1 MDISRQNQYQQ
12 YGLLHQQ
19 QNQQNQQHH
28 LPRRIRGT
36 RACTNCHRRKARC
49 TPSTMPDGSSQ
60 CENCIQNKISCTW
73 RESKRRGPKRRNIA
87 VANSSSPI
95 SQTLSSP
102 QPQQHPL
109 SQSHQQQ
116 SVLSIHNL
124 LNDHPEAPVNDP
136 AIGQQAFGDSSLT
149 ISSSLF
155 VGPVP
160 NATLMR
166 PRSLVPPPVGNLIHD
181 FFSDKVDA
189 ELREA
194 IIVYYTFFYS
204 YCPILHPSTLL
215 RKVLDGTIDPILRDS
230 LCAAT
235 AAHVERRLSCV
246 IDSDTILNRIVQ
258 AAIMHHNR
266 PTVDMICALQMASIG
281 LSSKRGFVSFDNLKG
296 TVSNMILQLG
306 WHEIDKYAELEP
318 DSGLTW
324 DSWGS
329 VYVRASCNDCEWDE
343 LSMEVLRANHTKNL
357 GDPVSDNQTLEA
369 ISYMQRAVSHTFT
382 LVANFSSYLA
392 HIGMMHRNAK
402 TKWLRQR
409 ASSGGQSLAQS
420 TSTSSFVMLL
430 GDMDEFKRCASDL
443 ESWNSSIVSAE
454 TLKDP
459 QLDPRSV
466 TFFGTLQHRQYMV
479 RVRYFCLDMY
489 GSAMV
494 ILLHSSNRPSFFFE
508 AETEHKAK
516 FSSTNDSKEGK
527 PDLQESLLRAFG
539 PNWCLGLLVEDIVP
553 SSWQLCLECAHEI
566 PTCLRNNAD
575 IPMEFVD
582 VILSISM
589 FFSLSV
595 MLRQIRRIEDGKEV
609 PRDGELDRCNQDLVM
624 QWALIKD
631 LESTWNIDALIDLLR
646 KMNIEDAAET
656 AEKQLQSR

>member
-19 QNQQNQQHH
+19 QNQQIQQHH

-60 CENCIQNKISCTW
+60 CESCIQNKISCTW
-73 RESKRRGPKRRNIA
+73 RESKRRGPKRKNIA
-87 VANSSSPI
+87 ISNSSSPM

-102 QPQQHPL
+102 QPQQQPL

-124 LNDHPEAPVNDP
+124 LNDNPEAPVNDP
-136 AIGQQAFGDSSLT
+136 AIGQQEFGDSSLT

-155 VGPVP
+155 AGPVP

-258 AAIMHHNR
+258 ATIMHHNR
-266 PTVDMICALQMASIG
+266 PTVDRICALQMASIG

-318 DSGLTW
+318 DSALTW
-324 DSWGS
+324 DSWVEREIKRRVFWLNYALDS
-329 VYVRASCNDCEWDE
+329 HHACIASCPPVIDKSTVYVRASCNDCEWDE
-343 LSMEVLRANHTKNL
+343 LSMEVLRVNHTKNL

-369 ISYMQRAVSHTFT
+369 IAYMQRAISHTFT
-382 LVANFSSYLA
+382 LVANFTSYLA
-392 HIGMMHRNAK
+392 QIGMLHRNAK
-402 TKWLRQR
+402 AKWLRQR
-409 ASSGGQSLAQS
+409 ASGGGQSLAQS
-420 TSTSSFVMLL
+420 TNSNCVTLL

-466 TFFGTLQHRQYMV
+466 TFFGTLQHRQYML

-508 AETEHKAK
+508 AETEHKVK

-609 PRDGELDRCNQDLVM
+609 PRDGELDRCNQDL
-624 QWALIKD
+624 
-631 LESTWNIDALIDLLR
+631 
-646 KMNIEDAAET
+646 
-656 AEKQLQSR
+656 